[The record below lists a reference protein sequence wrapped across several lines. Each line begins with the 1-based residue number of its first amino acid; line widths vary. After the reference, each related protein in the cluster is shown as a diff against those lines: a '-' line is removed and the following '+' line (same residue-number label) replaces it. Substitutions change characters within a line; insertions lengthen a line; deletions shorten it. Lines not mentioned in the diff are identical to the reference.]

1 MASNV
6 VDEGD
11 NLSDRSKDSNPARDF
26 VPPPSDVRK
35 RPPTSHI
42 SRSERILLS
51 RETEEVLAYRAA
63 SDQLAGH
70 KQWQHKVTERKLHQ
84 VCPSITLLHISLCRI
99 DALTL
104 LTFHTIAPIYG
115 CDLVRSIMELGSNP
129 NASHDNG
136 SFHSPNYHI
145 SVTIRPYFTCPR
157 LRT

>member
-6 VDEGD
+6 VDD
-11 NLSDRSKDSNPARDF
+11 NLSDRNKDNNPARDF

-70 KQWQHKVTERKLHQ
+70 KQWQHKVSERKVHQ
-84 VCPSITLLHISLCRI
+84 VSRFIHCFTFRCVGSIP
-99 DALTL
+99 LTL
-104 LTFHTIAPIYG
+104 LTFHTIAPIY
-115 CDLVRSIMELGSNP
+115 E
-129 NASHDNG
+129 
-136 SFHSPNYHI
+136 
-145 SVTIRPYFTCPR
+145 
-157 LRT
+157 